1 VKYDGKFASRW
12 RAKSPDA
19 LCAVLPQRN
28 ALIFAWISVII
39 VENKNTEK
47 ERLCNYDIVIC
58 TKYCQDIY
66 GTKSTGRCFLL
77 FE

>member
-1 VKYDGKFASRW
+1 MDSIL
-12 RAKSPDA
+12 SA
-19 LCAVLPQRN
+19 LCAAVMEIQRN
-28 ALIFAWISVII
+28 ALIFAWISAII
-39 VENKNTEK
+39 AENKNTEK

-66 GTKSTGRCFLL
+66 GTKSTGRRFLL